1 MFEAAIAFLNAINT
15 LSPLGVIGLLAMIVY
30 MLVKAKAARI
40 LDVSKMVQNIGDN
53 HLHELPAMASDLRKI
68 VETLQR
74 METRMA
80 EDFAHIKATVDR
92 RT

>member
-40 LDVSKMVQNIGDN
+40 LDVSKMVQNIRDN
-53 HLHELPAMASDLRKI
+53 HLLELPGLASDLSKI
-68 VETLQR
+68 AETLQR
-74 METRMA
+74 MQTRRA
-80 EDFAHIKATVDR
+80 EAFAHIKATVDR